1 MSAQNKQGVVAAKST
16 GIVVGD
22 GRHHRRRI
30 NLHLR
35 VVGLVIALL
44 IILGGIAWGVVV
56 VVQHFH
62 GSKKRPSIANNS
74 NPNPGAPNLNA
85 MTPEQKADYYVLK
98 GQFSDAQAIYDA
110 QLKVATTPQQ
120 KADAYTAKA
129 TTAYSAKD
137 YATAKQ
143 FEMQADQLAPTA
155 GTAQFLGDIAV
166 AQGDKS
172 AAAGYY
178 QTALNRLDKSS
189 PTYGYE
195 ANKIQAKLNEA
206 KQ

>member
-1 MSAQNKQGVVAAKST
+1 MSAHNKQGVVAAKST

-22 GRHHRRRI
+22 GKHHRHT

-35 VVGLVIALL
+35 VVGLVIAGL
-44 IILGGIAWGVVV
+44 IIVGGVAWGAVVV
-56 VVQHFH
+56 VRHFH
-62 GSKKRPSIANNS
+62 NGKRQLSTANNS
-74 NPNPGAPNLNA
+74 SPTPGAPNLSA

-98 GQFSDAQAIYDA
+98 GQFSNAQAIYDA
-110 QLKVATTPQQ
+110 QLKAATTPQQ

-129 TTAYSAKD
+129 TTALSAKD
-137 YATAKQ
+137 YATARQ
-143 FEMQADQLAPTA
+143 LEAHADQLAPTA
-155 GTAQFLGDIAV
+155 WTAQFLGDIAA

-172 AAAGYY
+172 AAANYY
-178 QTALNRLDKSS
+178 QTALNRLDKNS

-195 ANKIQAKLNEA
+195 ANKIQAKLDGV